1 MTQGLKKIAG
11 VILCDPTSGGV
22 AGCMG
27 ADGQEYLFPFV
38 YYPISTQNFNDTSAT
53 PGNATINSA
62 RGRISVA
69 AAVTSVT
76 VTNAQCKAT
85 SYIGTSISTNDATA
99 VIKSVVPGVGSFVIN
114 LVGPTAQTNID
125 FILLA

>member
-1 MTQGLKKIAG
+1 MSGFRKVPAT
-11 VILCDPTSGGV
+11 VLCDPITGAARGV
-22 AGCMG
+22 LGY
-27 ADGQEYLFPFV
+27 DGQEYLFPFL
-38 YYPISTQNFNDTSAT
+38 YFPTATSNFNDTSGT

-69 AAVTSVT
+69 PGATSVT
-76 VTNAQCKAT
+76 VTNAQCVAT
-85 SYIGTSISTNDATA
+85 SYIGTNIATNDATA